1 MLSSIA
7 SRLALALNNK
17 FSAAEAGLKGL
28 QQRLENG
35 IWRRFSTQSGRLDL
49 LEQRVRKGDPANL
62 MESGYCVAECGG
74 KRVVSVEQTAPGD
87 PLRLILKDG
96 QVDCRVERVLEK
108 NVE

>member
-62 MESGYCVAECGG
+62 MESGYCVAECDG
-74 KRVVSVEQTAPGD
+74 KRVVSVEQMSPGD
-87 PLRLILKDG
+87 PLRLVLKDG
-96 QVDCRVERVLEK
+96 QVDCRVEGVLEK